1 MENLSFKDLNL
12 SAEVQHAIA
21 DMGFEEATPI
31 QSKSIPPILNGNDLI
46 GQAQTGTG
54 KTCAF
59 GIPAIEMIQPE
70 IESIQVLVLCPTREL
85 AIQSSEE
92 LRSVLKYKDGIR
104 ILPVYGGQPI
114 DRQIMALK
122 KRPQIII
129 GTPGRVM
136 DHMRRR
142 TLKLEQLKMIVLDE
156 ADEMLNMGFREDID
170 TILEK
175 VPVDRQTILFSATM
189 PKEILDITKKYQK
202 DPIHIKVA
210 HKELTVPSI
219 EQYYLEVKES
229 AKLEVL
235 SRLIDA
241 NDIKLSLVFCNT
253 KKRVDE
259 LTSSLQSRG
268 YSAEALH
275 GDMRQEHRD
284 KVMSQFRKG
293 NFDILIAT
301 DVAARGIDVDDVEA
315 VFNYDIPSDEEYYV
329 HRIGRTGRA
338 GRTGKSFTF
347 ISGREIYKLRD
358 IQRYTKSTVTFMK
371 PPSINDVEEK
381 KMSNVL
387 KSLRENLT
395 QEGFSKYIGH
405 IERFIDSLNSESD
418 SQEDS
423 FITSLDVAAALL
435 KMYTEQNGNFP
446 STVSEIDE
454 ESDFDSENDMVRL
467 FINIGSDNKI
477 QPKHIIESLVESS
490 GLPGKMVGSI
500 DIFDKYSFVEVPKEF
515 ASEVLRSMKNYTIK
529 GKRINIEKST
539 PRKKS
544 GRSGF
549 NQGRNAGTY
558 GSFTSHSSHGS
569 GQSSKRR
576 SAVPAIKASGNKSS
590 SGKGYRKDR

>member
-12 SAEVQHAIA
+12 SNEVQHAIA

-31 QSKSIPPILNGNDLI
+31 QSQSIPPILEGNDLI

-59 GIPAIEMIQPE
+59 GIPAIEMIQPQ
-70 IESIQVLVLCPTREL
+70 IDTIQVLVLCPTREL

-92 LRSVLKYKDGIR
+92 LRNVLKYKDGIR

-114 DRQIMALK
+114 DRQILALK

-142 TLKLEQLKMIVLDE
+142 TIKLENLKMIVLDE

-175 VPVDRQTILFSATM
+175 VPEDRQTILFSATM
-189 PKEILDITKKYQK
+189 PKEILDITRKYQK
-202 DPIHIKVA
+202 DPVHIKVA
-210 HKELTVPSI
+210 HKQLTVPSI

-235 SRLIDA
+235 SRLIDT

-253 KKRVDE
+253 KKRVDD

-268 YSAEALH
+268 FSAEALH

-338 GRTGKSFTF
+338 GRTGKAFTF

-358 IQRYTKSTVTFMK
+358 IQRYTKSTVSLIK
-371 PPSINDVEEK
+371 PPTINDVEEK

-387 KSLRENLT
+387 NLLKENLGH
-395 QEGFSKYIGH
+395 EGLSKYLSH
-405 IERFIDSLNSESD
+405 IERFVNTINSDTED
-418 SQEDS
+418 QDDS
-423 FITSLDVAAALL
+423 FVTSLDVAAALL
-435 KMYTEQNGNFP
+435 KMYTEQSGNFP
-446 STVSEIDE
+446 NTVSEIDE
-454 ESDFDSENDMVRL
+454 ASDFDSDSGNDMVRL
-467 FINIGSDNKI
+467 FINIGSENKI
-477 QPKHIIESLVESS
+477 QPKHIIEGLVESS

-500 DIFDKYSFVEVPKEF
+500 DIFDRYSFVEVPKEF
-515 ASEVLRSMKNYTIK
+515 AAEVLRSMKNHTIK

-539 PRKKS
+539 PRKKA
-544 GRSGF
+544 GR
-549 NQGRNAGTY
+549 
-558 GSFTSHSSHGS
+558 
-569 GQSSKRR
+569 
-576 SAVPAIKASGNKSS
+576 SS
-590 SGKGYRKDR
+590 SGFGRNSGTYNTFTGHGGGNGGQGPKRKSGHPGFKAAGGKSYRKDR